1 MEWTWLVIFI
11 IFIVVEILTSNFI
24 TIWFGIGAIGAFI
37 ATYFTS
43 DVMVQFFVFTA
54 ITIISLILT
63 RPFVRKIT
71 KGHDHVKTNLDSVVG
86 RTGIVDTKITSHSL
100 GRVIVLGKDWSA
112 KSDETIEVGSEVE
125 ILAIEGVKLIVRK
138 KEGK

>member
-1 MEWTWLVIFI
+1 VEWTWLFIFI
-11 IFIVVEILTSNFI
+11 IFIIVEILTSNFI
-24 TIWFGIGAIGAFI
+24 TIWFGLGAIGAFI
-37 ATYFTS
+37 STYFTT
-43 DVMVQFFVFTA
+43 DVMLQFLVFTL

-71 KGHDHVKTNLDSVVG
+71 KGRDHVKTNLDSVVG

-100 GRVIVLGKDWSA
+100 GRVTVLGKDWSA
-112 KSDETIEVGSEVE
+112 KSDETIEPGSEVE
-125 ILAIEGVKLIVRK
+125 ILAIEGVKLIVKK